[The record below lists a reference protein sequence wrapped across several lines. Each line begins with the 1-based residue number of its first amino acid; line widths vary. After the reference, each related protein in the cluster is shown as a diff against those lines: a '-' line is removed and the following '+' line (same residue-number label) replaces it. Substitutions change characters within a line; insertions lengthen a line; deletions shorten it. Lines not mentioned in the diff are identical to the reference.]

1 MLLRTLCFI
10 TDLRLETRAKELS
23 VFLEQLDDPLYVMMF
38 FEGSP
43 KAKWLFLVDKTI
55 RKRRMNEPLWRYL
68 HSLRA
73 SLVPF
78 FTQYQRIGDA
88 SFLRYS
94 VEHEGGTKSKE
105 CGLSASLPN
114 ALLFDFSI

>member
-10 TDLRLETRAKELS
+10 TDLRLETRAEELS

-78 FTQYQRIGDA
+78 FTQA

-94 VEHEGGTKSKE
+94 VEHEGGTKSK
-105 CGLSASLPN
+105 PN